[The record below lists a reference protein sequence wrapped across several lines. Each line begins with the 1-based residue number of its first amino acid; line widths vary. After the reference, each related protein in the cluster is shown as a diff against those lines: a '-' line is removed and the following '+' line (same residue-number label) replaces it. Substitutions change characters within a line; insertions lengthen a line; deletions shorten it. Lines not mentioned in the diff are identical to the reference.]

1 MPDKRKI
8 AASEERP
15 SKKAKTGDLAS
26 YLPTEYSSEDDSDG
40 EISTLPAFDLPNFD
54 LFADGGQNGDRRAN
68 GAGLSKNQSDGNGGI
83 IFLSDLSQLPKPINF
98 NTPTVLNSVVIGAGP
113 QKTHS
118 QVLVVNKQVNSGPNM
133 STTHLQP
140 VVLTSAQTQPRSQS
154 GGRVTRASGGSSNA
168 LNSHMSIPITQIMGA
183 GASNRLSQHQTRQ
196 NKSVVSGN
204 QSHITTLPANM
215 SATNIMQHVMA
226 AAQQAA
232 KNIRAAAT
240 QVAKPQKSPQPAV
253 ARNTRRTANAR
264 HTTDPLVQ
272 NNGHNGHSLLNGNV
286 HSVVRQN
293 ITMEQT
299 RKWKPYSD
307 ILNQVVRKLS
317 RDSIRRLGINPGM
330 PLNLK
335 QMHNLLRNK
344 FSTQQIYD
352 MCLWDMEHPDASLL
366 EIAIT
371 NAFT

>member
-1 MPDKRKI
+1 MPDKRKVG
-8 AASEERP
+8 ASREP
-15 SKKAKTGDLAS
+15 ASKKAKTGDLAS

-40 EISTLPAFDLPNFD
+40 DISTLPAYDLPNFD
-54 LFADGGQNGDRRAN
+54 LFADGGQNSERPAN
-68 GAGLSKNQSDGNGGI
+68 GAGLSKDQSNGNGGI

-118 QVLVVNKQVNSGPNM
+118 QVLVVNKQVNSGPNK

-140 VVLTSAQTQPRSQS
+140 VVLTSAQTQPRPQL
-154 GGRVTRASGGSSNA
+154 GGRVTRMSGGGGSVANSNTS
-168 LNSHMSIPITQIMGA
+168 LPLTQSMVA
-183 GASNRLSQHQTRQ
+183 GTMNKSPQLSARQ
-196 NKSVVSGN
+196 NKSAVSGN

-240 QVAKPQKSPQPAV
+240 QVIRPQK
-253 ARNTRRTANAR
+253 TAQQAGGRNAR
-264 HTTDPLVQ
+264 CSANIQHTTDLMIQ
-272 NNGHNGHSLLNGNV
+272 NNGQNGHSFLNG
-286 HSVVRQN
+286 SASPAARQK
-293 ITMEQT
+293 IMEQT
-299 RKWKPYSD
+299 KKWKPYSD
-307 ILNQVVRKLS
+307 ILNHVVRKLS
-317 RDSIRRLGINPGM
+317 RDSLRRLGINPGM

-344 FSTQQIYD
+344 FNTQQIYD